1 MDKLP
6 QPKILIVQQT
16 GAALVVSLMLLVILT
31 MLGISAMESTKL
43 ETKMATNTAEV
54 NRALQMAEYGVSR
67 VHNELRELVFNA
79 QPTEISSVDLDGAD
93 ANGFLELKD
102 DNGEVERIYRYKY
115 NTVQG
120 PFPGRDVGSLR
131 LFHFF
136 TTVEG
141 YSGSEPD
148 SPKVKLKIGWTKMG
162 PQVE

>member
-1 MDKLP
+1 
-6 QPKILIVQQT
+6 VQQT

-67 VHNELRELVFNA
+67 VHNELRELVLNHTDLS
-79 QPTEISSVDLDGAD
+79 TEISSADLDGAD
-93 ANGFLELKD
+93 ASGFLELTDK
-102 DNGEVERIYRYKY
+102 NGEVERIYRYRY

-120 PFPGRDVGSLR
+120 PFQGNDVGDATLY
-131 LFHFF
+131 HYF

-141 YSGSEPD
+141 FSGSEPD